1 MRLFA
6 LAALS
11 ASALALAP
19 SPSRADGEPRP
30 AGVATKRVC
39 LSPAETRDE
48 IKARHLREP
57 FAVLKHAA
65 QHFKAEALSARLCR
79 IDDEFVY
86 EIALLHRSGK
96 YFHAHVNA
104 TTGKYIEYKRP
115 PAAAAAKN

>member
-6 LAALS
+6 LAAFS

-19 SPSRADGEPRP
+19 PARADNEPR
-30 AGVATKRVC
+30 ATAAIVKRVC

-79 IDDEFVY
+79 IDDELVY

-96 YFHAHVNA
+96 FFHAHVNA
-104 TTGKYIEYKRP
+104 TTGKYVEYKRV